1 MDKFYKGTEE
11 INGEKYDVNESPA
24 DERRPFKAVLD
35 VGLFR
40 TTTGARV
47 FGALK
52 GAVDAGIYIP
62 HSVKRF
68 PGYYKAEEE
77 GEKDN
82 YVPEDHRDRIFG
94 CHVDEYMAKLKEE
107 SSDDY

>member
-1 MDKFYKGTEE
+1 MDNFYPGNAE
-11 INGEKYDVNESPA
+11 INGEKYDVSENPH

-35 VGLFR
+35 TGLFR

-52 GAVDAGIYIP
+52 GAVDGGIYIP

-68 PGYYKAEEE
+68 PGYHRAEEE
-77 GEKDN
+77 GDKDE
-82 YVPEDHRDRIFG
+82 YDAEAHRDRIFG
-94 CHVDEYMAKLKEE
+94 VHVDNYMKELKEE
-107 SSDDY
+107 SSEDY

>member
-1 MDKFYKGTEE
+1 M
-11 INGEKYDVNESPA
+11 
-24 DERRPFKAVLD
+24 AVLD
-35 VGLFR
+35 VGLRR

-68 PGYYKAEEE
+68 PGYAKAEEA
-77 GEKDN
+77 GD
-82 YVPEDHRDRIFG
+82 EDHYEPSVHKDRIFG
-94 CHVDEYMAKLKEE
+94 AHIDKYMSELKEE
-107 SSDDY
+107 SADAFKK